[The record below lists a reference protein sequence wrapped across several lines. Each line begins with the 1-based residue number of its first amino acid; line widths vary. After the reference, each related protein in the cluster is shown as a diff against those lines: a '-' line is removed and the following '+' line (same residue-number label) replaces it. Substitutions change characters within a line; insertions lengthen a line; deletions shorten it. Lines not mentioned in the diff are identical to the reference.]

1 MEWMKQASTS
11 AEKSDAVFFFVFGLS
26 LLFLIFITILMIYF
40 VIRYS
45 KKRHPK
51 AEQIEVI
58 TKLAEG
64 KLDAQGVFQASNLLV
79 KCPSKYE
86 ESKK

>member
-1 MEWMKQASTS
+1 MDWMTQASTS

-26 LLFLIFITILMIYF
+26 LLFLVFITVLMIYF

-51 AEQIEVI
+51 AAQIE
-58 TKLAEG
+58 G
-64 KLDAQGVFQASNLLV
+64 HD
-79 KCPSKYE
+79 
-86 ESKK
+86 